1 MILILLIDIDVIGD
15 IVDKN
20 NNTHH
25 STTEMRP
32 TDVNSNSD
40 TEYNVDS
47 NEKKILNLKMV
58 IM

>member
-1 MILILLIDIDVIGD
+1 MMLILSIDIDVIDD

-25 STTEMRP
+25 GTTKMKP
-32 TDVNSNSD
+32 TDVNPNSYA
-40 TEYNVDS
+40 EYNVDS
-47 NEKKILNLKMV
+47 NEEKILNLKV

>member
-25 STTEMRP
+25 STTKMRP
-32 TDVNSNSD
+32 TDVNSNSY

-47 NEKKILNLKMV
+47 NEKKS
-58 IM
+58 

>member
-1 MILILLIDIDVIGD
+1 MILILLIDIDVIDD

-25 STTEMRP
+25 GTTKMKP
-32 TDVNSNSD
+32 TDVNSNSYA
-40 TEYNVDS
+40 EYNVDS
-47 NEKKILNLKMV
+47 NEEKILNLKMV